1 MVYMFRQLKRVV
13 EVPPYARQPGRRG
26 ALRNLLEGVVYEAGE
41 IVLEAV
47 KQTGF
52 ALQYADDSLRD
63 DDEGLGNGP
72 QLHIQHICSDNVS
85 LKSEG

>member
-1 MVYMFRQLKRVV
+1 M
-13 EVPPYARQPGRRG
+13 
-26 ALRNLLEGVVYEAGE
+26 
-41 IVLEAV
+41 LEAV

-85 LKSEG
+85 LVVIMCP